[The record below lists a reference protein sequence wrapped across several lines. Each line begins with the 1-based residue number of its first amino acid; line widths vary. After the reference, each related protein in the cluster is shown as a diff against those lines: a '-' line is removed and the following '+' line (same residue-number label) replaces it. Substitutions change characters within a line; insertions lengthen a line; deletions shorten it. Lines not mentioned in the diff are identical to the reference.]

1 MSNIKIGI
9 IGCGNMG
16 GAIARGMVRK
26 KVASS
31 RAISLSDK
39 DIRKADGLAR
49 EIGAH
54 PASVDILIKM
64 SDIILVAV
72 KPQDF
77 RGLARLIKGKLS
89 GKTVISVMAGKRI
102 KDIYGALGKDVQV
115 VRAMPNM
122 PAVIGEGV
130 TCIAHKGRIR
140 HLCKVRE
147 IFESIGKVVE
157 LDESHLD
164 AVTAVSGGGPAYL
177 FYLADA
183 MIEAGKSAGLCENAA
198 RELVLHT
205 LHGAAA
211 LLKQSG
217 MKPGDLVIK
226 VASKRGTT
234 EAALSVFKEEGVKHA
249 VRRAILKAKQRS
261 RELSTGD
268 K

>member
-26 KVASS
+26 KVASA

-49 EIGAH
+49 EIGSH
-54 PASVDILIKM
+54 PASVESLVKI
-64 SDIILVAV
+64 SDIIIIAV

-77 RGLARLIKGKLS
+77 RGLAGLIKGKIA
-89 GKTVISVMAGKRI
+89 GRTVVSVMAGKRI
-102 KDIYGALGKDVQV
+102 KDIYGALGKDSQI

-130 TCIAHKGRIR
+130 TCIAYRGRIKQ
-140 HLCKVRE
+140 LCKVRE

-164 AVTAVSGGGPAYL
+164 AVTAVSGSGPAYL

-183 MIEAGKSAGLCENAA
+183 MIEAGKSAGLGEKAA

-205 LHGAAA
+205 LHGASA
-211 LLKQSG
+211 LLKHSG
-217 MKPGDLVIK
+217 MKPGDLVLK

-234 EAALSVFKEEGVKHA
+234 EAALSVFRKEGVKHT
-249 VRRAILKAKQRS
+249 VRRAILRAKKRS
-261 RELSTGD
+261 QELSSGD